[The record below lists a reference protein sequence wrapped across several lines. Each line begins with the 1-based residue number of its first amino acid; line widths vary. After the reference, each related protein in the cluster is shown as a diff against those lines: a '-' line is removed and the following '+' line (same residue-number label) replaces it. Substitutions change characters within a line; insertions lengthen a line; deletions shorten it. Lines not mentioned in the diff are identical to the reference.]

1 MKIRFLFP
9 KHAFNS
15 HRVDLVRRLTP
26 LALKE
31 IKDVKRIMAADN
43 EEIAS
48 FYEGFLETKD
58 EQEAITTKLNI
69 IAERLSDNPYFVKQS
84 SEECL
89 TYLIEDGDMC
99 DDNFA
104 YYDK

>member
-15 HRVDLVRRLTP
+15 HRVELVRRIAP

-31 IKDVKRIMAADN
+31 VKDVKRVMAHEN

-48 FYEGFLETKD
+48 FYEGFLEAEND
-58 EQEAITTKLNI
+58 QEAITAKLNI

-84 SEECL
+84 SEEYL
-89 TYLIEDGDMC
+89 TYLIEEGDHCDG
-99 DDNFA
+99 NFS
-104 YYDK
+104 Y

>member
-9 KHAFNS
+9 KHSFNS
-15 HRVDLVRRLTP
+15 HRVELVRRLTS

-31 IKDVKRIMAADN
+31 VKDVKRVMAHEN

-58 EQEAITTKLNI
+58 DQESITAKLNI
-69 IAERLSDNPYFVKQS
+69 IAERLSDNPYFLKQTT
-84 SEECL
+84 EDYV
-89 TYLIEDGDMC
+89 TYLIEEGDSC
-99 DDNFA
+99 EENFSH
-104 YYDK
+104 

>member
-9 KHAFNS
+9 KNAFNI
-15 HRVDLVRRLTP
+15 HRVDLVRRLTA

-31 IKDVKRIMAADN
+31 VKNVKRVMAHEN

-58 EQEAITTKLNI
+58 DEAAITAKLNI
-69 IAERLSDNPYFVKQS
+69 IAERLSDNPYFVKQT
-84 SEECL
+84 SEDCL
-89 TYLIEDGDMC
+89 TYLIEEGDQC
-99 DDNFA
+99 DENFS
-104 YYDK
+104 Y